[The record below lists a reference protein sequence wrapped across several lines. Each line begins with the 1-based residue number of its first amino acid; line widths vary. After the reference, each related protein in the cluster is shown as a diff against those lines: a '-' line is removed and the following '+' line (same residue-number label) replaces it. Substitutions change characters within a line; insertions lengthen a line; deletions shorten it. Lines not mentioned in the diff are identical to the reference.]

1 MVKISGLNIDDRLYK
16 TVARTVAGTDHGADE
31 VFEKFAG
38 VLATVRTGT
47 GRTFLD
53 DNRALL
59 ESRDRLQE
67 QLNTYHRQRPG
78 RPANVEDYED
88 YKKHLTEIG
97 YIVPEGEP
105 FQVTTQN
112 VDPELAEI
120 SAPQL
125 VVPLDNARYAL
136 NAMNA
141 RWGSMYDALYGT
153 DVVPNEGERTT
164 GSGYNARRGEA
175 VIKRTNEF
183 LDAVVG
189 LESGRYGGVTRF
201 STRDDGG
208 TAVLVATLENGTDVG
223 LKHPKKF
230 AGYNA
235 DAAGELTGVLLKN
248 HGLHIE
254 LQIDRAHPV
263 GRDHKAGV
271 KDVVV
276 EAAATTILD
285 LEDAVAAVDAEDKD
299 NIYGNLDGIMRGTLE
314 TTFEKDGR
322 SVHRKLNSERRFVDP
337 EGNELVLPGTSM
349 PLIRNVGI
357 HMYTDAVTTAGGD
370 EVPEGFVDALLT
382 VLIGKHDQGRF
393 SKEGSVYVVK
403 PKQHGPEEVAATV
416 ALFTALEEAFG
427 VPKNTIKL
435 GIMDEERRMSLNLYE
450 AIRAAHERII
460 FINTGFLDRT
470 GDEINAV
477 MEIGPV
483 VPTEEMR
490 NETWLQTYE
499 DYNVS
504 VGLSTGLYKV
514 GQIGKGMWV
523 FPDHMATMLEQK
535 IGHPRAGANTAWVP
549 SPTAATIHAMHYH
562 IVDVAA
568 RQEELLRG
576 LKANPVAKDDMLMIP
591 ALPGDR
597 HLTQVEIEKELD
609 NIAQG
614 ILGYSVRWID
624 QGVGCSKVPDMDG
637 KNRMEDRATLLI
649 KAKIG
654 GNWLHHNVLTDRQVR
669 EAFARMAR
677 LVDTQNAGDPA
688 YVPMANDLEENVAY
702 NAALNMVIQSSET
715 STERRNVEPAL
726 HGARKQ
732 KKSS

>member
-1 MVKISGLNIDDRLYK
+1 MARISGLNIDDNLYGA
-16 TVARTVAGTDHGADE
+16 VARIVAGTEDGADQ
-31 VFEKFAG
+31 VFEKFAA
-38 VLATVRTGT
+38 VLATVRGAT

-53 DNRALL
+53 DNKALL
-59 ESRDRLQE
+59 EARDRLQA
-67 QLNTYHRQRPG
+67 QLDAYHSEHPG
-78 RPANVEDYED
+78 RPTDVEDY
-88 YKKHLTEIG
+88 KSHLMETG

-105 FQVTTQN
+105 FQAATQN
-112 VDPELAEI
+112 VDPELADI

-141 RWGSMYDALYGT
+141 RWGSLYDALYGT
-153 DVVPNEGERTT
+153 DLVPNEGETAT
-164 GSGYNARRGEA
+164 GSDYNPRRGEA
-175 VIKRTNEF
+175 VIKRTEEF

-189 LESGRYGGVTRF
+189 LESGRYGEVTRF

-208 TAVLVATLENGTDVG
+208 RAALVATLEDGAQVG
-223 LKHPKKF
+223 LKEPGKF
-230 AGYNA
+230 AGYGA
-235 DAAGELTGVLLKN
+235 DGAGELTRVLLKN
-248 HGLHIE
+248 HGIHVE
-254 LQIDRAHPV
+254 LQIDRTHPV

-271 KDVVV
+271 KDVVL

-285 LEDAVAAVDAEDKD
+285 LEDAVAAVDAADKAH
-299 NIYGNLDGIMRGTLE
+299 IYGNLHGIMQGTLE
-314 TTFEKDGR
+314 ATFEKDGG
-322 SVHRKLNSERRFVDP
+322 SVRRTLNPERRYVGPD
-337 EGNELVLPGTSM
+337 GNELALPGTSM

-357 HMYTDAVTTAGGD
+357 HMYTDAVTDAGGE

-382 VLIGKHDQGRF
+382 VLIGKQEQGRF
-393 SKEGSVYVVK
+393 SKRGSVYVVK

-416 ALFTALEEAFG
+416 ELFTALEEAFG
-427 VPKNTIKL
+427 LPRNTVKL

-450 AIRAAHERII
+450 AIRAARERII

-490 NETWLQTYE
+490 SETWLQTYE

-504 VGLSTGLYKV
+504 VGLATGLHKV

-523 FPDHMATMLEQK
+523 FPDDMAAMLDQK

-562 IVDVAA
+562 MVDVAA

-576 LKANPVAKDDMLMIP
+576 LKANPVAKDDMLMAP

-597 HLTQVEIEKELD
+597 QLTQAEIEKELD

-637 KNRMEDRATLLI
+637 TNRMEDRATLLI

-654 GNWLHHNVLTDRQVR
+654 GNWLRHHVLSDRQVR
-669 EAFARMAR
+669 DAFARMAR
-677 LVDTQNAGDPA
+677 MVDAQNAGDPA
-688 YVPMANDLEENVAY
+688 YVPMAGDLEENVAY
-702 NAALNMVIQSSET
+702 NAALNMVLQGNET

-726 HGARKQ
+726 HGARRE
-732 KKSS
+732 KKAG

>member
-1 MVKISGLNIDDRLYK
+1 MVTISGLNVDDSLYDAVK
-16 TVARTVAGTDHGADE
+16 RIVAGTDTGADE

-38 VLATVRTGT
+38 VLAAVRGGT
-47 GRTFLD
+47 GKTLLD

-59 ESRDRLQE
+59 EARDRMQE
-67 QLNTYHRQRPG
+67 QLNAYHREHPG
-78 RPANVEDYED
+78 RPTDVAD

-97 YIVPEGEP
+97 YIVPEGEA

-141 RWGSMYDALYGT
+141 RWGSLYDALYGT
-153 DVVPNEGERTT
+153 DVVPNEGEIAT

-175 VIKRTNEF
+175 VIKRADEF
-183 LDAVVG
+183 LDTVVG

-208 TAVLVATLENGTDVG
+208 KAVLVATLENGTEVG
-223 LKHPKKF
+223 LKEPEQF

-235 DAAGELTGVLLKN
+235 DAAGELTQVLLKN
-248 HGLHIE
+248 HGIHIE
-254 LQIDRAHPV
+254 LQIDRTHSV

-271 KDVVV
+271 KDVVL

-285 LEDAVAAVDAEDKD
+285 LEDAVAAVDAADKAH
-299 NIYGNLDGIMRGTLE
+299 IYSNLHGIMQGTLE
-314 TTFEKDGR
+314 ASFEKGGG
-322 SVHRKLNSERRFVDP
+322 SVHRQLNPERRFVDP
-337 EGNELVLPGTSM
+337 DGNELVLPGTSM

-370 EVPEGFVDALLT
+370 EVPEGFVDALMT
-382 VLIGKHDQGRF
+382 VLIGKQEKGRF
-393 SKEGSVYVVK
+393 SKRGSVYVVK
-403 PKQHGPEEVAATV
+403 PKQHGPEDVAATV
-416 ALFTALEEAFG
+416 ELFTALEEAFG
-427 VPKNTIKL
+427 VPRNTVKL

-450 AIRAAHERII
+450 AIRAARERII

-490 NETWLQTYE
+490 NETWLQAYE
-499 DYNVS
+499 AYNVS
-504 VGLSTGLYKV
+504 VGLTTGLHKV

-523 FPDHMATMLEQK
+523 FPDDMAGMLEQK
-535 IGHPRAGANTAWVP
+535 VGHPRAGANTAWVP

-562 IVDVAA
+562 MVDVAA

-576 LKANPVAKDDMLMIP
+576 LKANRVSKDDMLMIP
-591 ALPGDR
+591 ALPEDR

-654 GNWLHHNVLTDRQVR
+654 GNWLRHNVLTDRQVR
-669 EAFARMAR
+669 DAFARMAWM
-677 LVDTQNAGDPA
+677 VDTQNGGDPA

-702 NAALNMVIQSSET
+702 NAALNMVLLGNKT

-726 HGARKQ
+726 HGARRE
-732 KKSS
+732 KKSA

>member
-1 MVKISGLNIDDRLYK
+1 MATISGLNVDDRLYDA
-16 TVARTVAGTDHGADE
+16 VARIVAGTEDGPDQ

-38 VLATVRTGT
+38 VLATVREAT
-47 GRTFLD
+47 GRTFLE

-59 ESRDRLQE
+59 EARDRLQA
-67 QLNTYHRQRPG
+67 QLDAYHAEHPG
-78 RPANVEDYED
+78 RPADVAA
-88 YKKHLTEIG
+88 YKRRLTEIG

-105 FQVTTQN
+105 FRAATEN

-141 RWGSMYDALYGT
+141 RWGSLYDALYGT
-153 DVVPNEGERTT
+153 DVVPNEGEIAT
-164 GSGYNARRGEA
+164 GTGYNPRRGEE
-175 VIKRTNEF
+175 VIRRTDEF
-183 LDAVVG
+183 LDSVVP
-189 LESGRYGGVTRF
+189 LESGRYGNVTRF
-201 STRDDGG
+201 SVKDRTLGG
-208 TAVLVATLENGTDVG
+208 RRWWRRWRTAPRLASKDPGKL
-223 LKHPKKF
+223 
-230 AGYNA
+230 AGYRA
-235 DAAGELTGVLLKN
+235 DDAGELTAVLLGN
-248 HGLHIE
+248 HGLHME
-254 LQIDRAHPV
+254 LQIDRTHPV

-271 KDVVV
+271 KDVVL

-285 LEDAVAAVDAEDKD
+285 LEDAVAAVDAADKAHIYD
-299 NIYGNLDGIMRGTLE
+299 NLHGIMKGTLE
-314 TTFEKDGR
+314 TTFEKDGG
-322 SVHRKLNSERRFVDP
+322 SVDRRLNAERRFVDP
-337 EGNELVLPGTSM
+337 RGGELVLPGTSM

-357 HMYTDAVTTAGGD
+357 HMYTDAVTTAGGE

-382 VLIGKHDQGRF
+382 VLIGKQEQGRF
-393 SKEGSVYVVK
+393 SKRGSVYVVK

-416 ALFTALEEAFG
+416 ELFTALEEAFG
-427 VPKNTIKL
+427 LPRNTVKL

-450 AIRAAHERII
+450 AIRAARERII

-470 GDEINAV
+470 GDEINAI
-477 MEIGPV
+477 MEIGPM

-490 NETWLQTYE
+490 SETWLQTYE

-504 VGLSTGLYKV
+504 VGLATGLHRV

-523 FPDHMATMLEQK
+523 FPDDMTAMLDQK

-562 IVDVAA
+562 MVDVAA
-568 RQEELLRG
+568 RQEEILRG
-576 LKANPVAKDDMLMIP
+576 LEANPVSKDGMLVAP
-591 ALPGDR
+591 ALPQDR
-597 HLTQVEIEKELD
+597 RLTREEVEKELD

-654 GNWLHHNVLTDRQVR
+654 GNWLRHQVLTDRQVR
-669 EAFARMAR
+669 DAFARMAR
-677 LVDTQNAGDPA
+677 MVDAQNAGDPA

-702 NAALNMVIQSSET
+702 NAALGMVLRGNET
-715 STERRNVEPAL
+715 STERRNVEAAL
-726 HGARKQ
+726 HGARRE
-732 KKSS
+732 KKSG